1 MTDKEYVEISRESF
15 MADSAKEFVDVAFL
29 KGKMSD
35 SELKQ
40 TYAYFA
46 ECYIRYVMMIKELLK
61 QCGGDKTKATLKI
74 MCLIM
79 EESNADFASVA
90 EEWLYNHFSKDVIGF
105 IHDDFMEACGVRRP
119 TEEK

>member
-1 MTDKEYVEISRESF
+1 
-15 MADSAKEFVDVAFL
+15 MADSAKEFVDCAFL
-29 KGKMSD
+29 RGKMSD

-46 ECYIRYVMMIKELLK
+46 ECVIRHVMMIKELLK
-61 QCGGDKTKATLKI
+61 QCGGDETKATLKI
-74 MCLIM
+74 RCLIM
-79 EESNADFASVA
+79 ESSADFASIA
-90 EEWLYNHFSKDVIGF
+90 EEWLCSHFNKDVIGF